1 MEDAK
6 KCKITECCKTHWYKI
21 LGVILLV
28 LAVIL
33 TVITFSG
40 LGILGMFLAG
50 LMLCCHKHLSS
61 KMGWGCCDGGCG
73 CDCSCCS
80 AADVVV
86 YDTHAHEHD
95 HDHDHCS
102 VEKKPVPPKPI
113 I

>member
-1 MEDAK
+1 MDDES
-6 KCKITECCKTHWYKI
+6 KCKITECCKTHWYRI
-21 LGVILLV
+21 LGIILLV

-61 KMGWGCCDGGCG
+61 KMGWCGSGCG
-73 CDCSCCS
+73 CGCSCCGS
-80 AADVVV
+80 PDDVICNINEKENVV
-86 YDTHAHEHD
+86 A
-95 HDHDHCS
+95 
-102 VEKKPVPPKPI
+102 KKIVPKKPI

>member
-1 MEDAK
+1 MDDEK
-6 KCKITECCKTHWYKI
+6 KCNITECCKTHWYRI
-21 LGVILLV
+21 LGIVLLV

-61 KMGWGCCDGGCG
+61 KMGWGGCG
-73 CDCSCCS
+73 CGCSCCS
-80 AADVVV
+80 SSDDVMCNI
-86 YDTHAHEHD
+86 TEKEH
-95 HDHDHCS
+95 
-102 VEKKPVPPKPI
+102 VIPKKIVPKKPI